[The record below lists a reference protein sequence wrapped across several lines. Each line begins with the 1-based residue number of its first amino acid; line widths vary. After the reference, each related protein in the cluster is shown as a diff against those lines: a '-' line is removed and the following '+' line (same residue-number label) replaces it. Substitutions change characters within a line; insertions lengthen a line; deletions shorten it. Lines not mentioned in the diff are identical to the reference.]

1 MQIYSEDLVLRRV
14 CWSNR
19 YIHFEIIMCLKCKQ
33 KWTEKYVR
41 KEISFLTRN
50 VMFLIQ
56 GFKIIKKLFN
66 FVQ

>member
-19 YIHFEIIMCLKCKQ
+19 YIHFEIIMCYKG
-33 KWTEKYVR
+33 R